1 MYNKQFTAK
10 SLILGCNRLECIK
23 CVYLCLC
30 PDSAIFH
37 TLIGKQ
43 HGLCIDGLQF
53 LHLHYSTCCFFGLNK
68 QCKHGPSRFGASSP
82 GCFKKLKPLPE
93 FVVKEHYFKIRQS
106 TGRRSNFVARP
117 QDL

>member
-1 MYNKQFTAK
+1 M
-10 SLILGCNRLECIK
+10 
-23 CVYLCLC
+23 CL
-30 PDSAIFH
+30 SVFMSRFAIFH

-53 LHLHYSTCCFFGLNK
+53 LHLHYLLFFWTK
-68 QCKHGPSRFGASSP
+68 QCKNGPSRFGASSR
-82 GCFKKLKPLPE
+82 GCLKALPE
-93 FVVKEHYFKIRQS
+93 FVVKHEHYFKIRQS